1 MHHLLSPCWLC
12 CTAGPTATSGTASE
26 FELPDAPC
34 ASLRGASRKVVGAR
48 SYIPKNSPG
57 KLSTVTTW
65 PPGRFFFM
73 YSGFELWR
81 VTTCGK
87 PKLIGFFTTIMSHFP
102 PLEGERKRTPKS
114 IVVFLQSCSTVEELI
129 QPGSFWAKLQNHPNL
144 RRNDVC
150 RFSI

>member
-57 KLSTVTTW
+57 KLYSRDYLASR
-65 PPGRFFFM
+65 PFFFM
-73 YSGFELWR
+73 YSGFWR
-81 VTTCGK
+81 VTTRGK
-87 PKLIGFFTTIMSHFP
+87 PKLISFCTTIMNHFP

-114 IVVFLQSCSTVEELI
+114 SVVFLQSCSTVEELI

-144 RRNDVC
+144 RWNDVC